1 MYKSIYDGKN
11 VVGKVCLKYNLS
23 GMKISM
29 IKSAAIFAVIICIAF
44 IITWFLSSL
53 LQKVISAPILNLT
66 RIARTVSDKK
76 DFSVRAE
83 KHASDEIGVL
93 IDVFNDM
100 LAAIQSRDE
109 TLQVYRE
116 HLEEQVF
123 ARTSE
128 LRKTNRELKSAKEAA
143 EAANRAK
150 SEFLA
155 NMSHEIRTPMN
166 AVLGFT
172 DLLMSLITD
181 PREKSYL
188 ESISSSGKSLLM
200 LINGILDL
208 SKIEAGKMELTCEPC
223 SMKLRTCSLY
233 KPLKNI

>member
-1 MYKSIYDGKN
+1 
-11 VVGKVCLKYNLS
+11 
-23 GMKISM
+23 
-29 IKSAAIFAVIICIAF
+29 
-44 IITWFLSSL
+44 
-53 LQKVISAPILNLT
+53 
-66 RIARTVSDKK
+66 
-76 DFSVRAE
+76 
-83 KHASDEIGVL
+83 
-93 IDVFNDM
+93 M

-128 LRKTNRELKSAKEAA
+128 LRKTNRKLKSAKEAA

-150 SEFLA
+150 SELLA

-181 PREKSYL
+181 SRQKSYL

-200 LINGILDL
+200 LLF
-208 SKIEAGKMELTCEPC
+208 M
-223 SMKLRTCSLY
+223 
-233 KPLKNI
+233 